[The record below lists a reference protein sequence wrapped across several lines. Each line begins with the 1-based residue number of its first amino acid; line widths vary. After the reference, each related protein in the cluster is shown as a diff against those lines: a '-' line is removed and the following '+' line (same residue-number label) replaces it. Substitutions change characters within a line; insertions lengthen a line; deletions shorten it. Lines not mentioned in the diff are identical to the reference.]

1 MVRLEHGQRFGFH
14 NFRYFWVARENEADH
29 KGEVRESAEQ
39 NRQCLRIT
47 EESEHEPMP
56 ISLNLVMVLAWIK
69 LMRLTPL
76 PVAII
81 IIIVCAGKSF
91 AQDNSLSA
99 SIDTY
104 LQPYVQSQN
113 FSGDALVEKRGKI
126 IFEKGYGFADREH
139 SIRNSAATRFHIA
152 SMSMQFTAAAIMR
165 LVDTGSIKLS
175 DHLADF
181 VSDIEGGDKI
191 TIRDLLTERSGL
203 PDINALPNYDDVLQ
217 RHQTPSSLIAEIKGR
232 PLLFEPGSKFLH
244 EEHSA
249 YNLLALIVEKKT
261 GLPFAA
267 AVRSL
272 VFRPA
277 NLTASGVDDDSMNH
291 AIRMAKGYEPDGT
304 YGLKPARGIHWSAK
318 AGNASVYTTA
328 GDEARWLDALFHG
341 HILGATSRSTV
352 LDTSIRVGYGWLKG
366 ENKRLGQTAYYM
378 NGRAP
383 GFSSFVLYL
392 PDSATTVVV
401 LSNIYS
407 SSTTTI
413 GYDIAALSL
422 GLPYEPLHFQ
432 VPAPDASEL
441 KTCTGTFQFGPNF
454 YQANAKVDLIAH
466 GQELSMRWPSSDVSA
481 LIPLGHDRFVDRSYW
496 EEVTIERNAS
506 GRPAVLVYDQFRGT
520 ALKSD

>member
-1 MVRLEHGQRFGFH
+1 MKLNLDALRTQQRLRIRVPAARPSFVNALQTGSFGIWVHFRKVRRQSFSYRLRKGCPSSDH
-14 NFRYFWVARENEADH
+14 NWP
-29 KGEVRESAEQ
+29 KGEVRENAEQ

-47 EESEHEPMP
+47 EEPDASLCP
-56 ISLNLVMVLAWIK
+56 ISLDLAMVLTWIK

-76 PVAII
+76 LVAII
-81 IIIVCAGKSF
+81 IVWAGKSF
-91 AQDNSLSA
+91 AQANSLA
-99 SIDTY
+99 TSIDTY

-113 FSGDALVEKRGKI
+113 FSGDALVEKSGKI
-126 IFEKGYGFADREH
+126 IFEK
-139 SIRNSAATRFHIA
+139 
-152 SMSMQFTAAAIMR
+152 
-165 LVDTGSIKLS
+165 
-175 DHLADF
+175 ADF
-181 VSDIEGGDKI
+181 VSGIEGGDKI

-203 PDINALPNYDDVLQ
+203 CDINALPNYDDILQ

-267 AVRSL
+267 AVRRL

-291 AIRMAKGYEPDGT
+291 PIRMAKGYEPDGT

-328 GDEARWLDALFHG
+328 GDEARWLDALFNG

-352 LDTSIRVGYGWLKG
+352 LDASIRVGYGWFKG
-366 ENKRLGQTAYYM
+366 ENKRLDQTAYYM

-422 GLPYEPLHFQ
+422 GLPYEPLHVQ

>member
-1 MVRLEHGQRFGFH
+1 
-14 NFRYFWVARENEADH
+14 
-29 KGEVRESAEQ
+29 
-39 NRQCLRIT
+39 
-47 EESEHEPMP
+47 
-56 ISLNLVMVLAWIK
+56 
-69 LMRLTPL
+69 MRLTPL
-76 PVAII
+76 LVAII
-81 IIIVCAGKSF
+81 VVCLGKSF
-91 AQDNSLSA
+91 SQVHSMAT
-99 SIDTY
+99 SIDTC

-113 FSGDALVEKRGKI
+113 FSGNALVERRGKI
-126 IFEKGYGFADREH
+126 IFEKSYGFADREH

-152 SMSMQFTAAAIMR
+152 SMSMQFTAAAVMR
-165 LVDTGSIKLS
+165 LLETGKIKLN
-175 DHLADF
+175 DHVADF
-181 VSDIEGGDKI
+181 VSGIPGGDKV

-217 RHQTPSSLIAEIKGR
+217 RHQTPSTLVEEIKGK

-267 AVRSL
+267 AVRRL

-291 AIRMAKGYEPDGT
+291 PTHMAKGYEPDGT
-304 YGLKPARGIHWSAK
+304 YGLKAARSIHWSAK
-318 AGNASVYTTA
+318 TGNASVYTTA
-328 GDEARWLDALFHG
+328 VDEARWLDALFNG
-341 HILGATSRSTV
+341 HVLSATSLSTV
-352 LDTSIRVGYGWLKG
+352 LDASIRVGYGWFKG
-366 ENKRLGQTAYYM
+366 ENKRFGKTAYYM

-392 PDSATTVVV
+392 PDSATTVVI

-422 GLPYEPLHFQ
+422 GLPYEPFRVQ

-441 KTCTGTFQFGPNF
+441 QTCTGTFQFAPNF
-454 YQANAKVDLIAH
+454 YQANAKVDLVAH
-466 GQELSMRWPSSDVSA
+466 GQELSLRWPSSDVSA
-481 LIPLGHDRFVDRSYW
+481 LIPLGRDRFIDRSYW
-496 EEVTIERNAS
+496 EDVTIERNAS
-506 GRPAVLVYDQFRGT
+506 RRPAVLIYGQFRGT
-520 ALKSD
+520 ALNSD